1 MSRTQAHPHPLAF
14 PALLLGNVALAFGPW
29 LVRLA
34 DTGAVATGFW
44 RLALALP
51 FLWFLA
57 RASGQHPHWPKR
69 SLVIILGIA
78 AIFYALDLA
87 AWKHLVRRL

>member
-1 MSRTQAHPHPLAF
+1 VSRTDAHPHPLAF
-14 PALLLGNVALAFGPW
+14 PALIFGNVALAFGPW

-51 FLWFLA
+51 FLWLLT
-57 RASGQHPHWPKR
+57 RATGQRAHWPKR
-69 SLVIILGIA
+69 TLVIIL
-78 AIFYALDLA
+78 LA
-87 AWKHLVRRL
+87 AAVF